1 MMRGTLYSKIVEE
14 MKAKIASGAY
24 RPDEQLPT
32 EAELTERFGVSR
44 VTSRRALEELEKLGY
59 IYRIQ
64 GSGSFVKPLSRL
76 HAEQQGDRVGKMV
89 SLILPEEDDRGA
101 MGYIR
106 GASDWL
112 NRHGYFLSV
121 HQSNY
126 DNSKERKLLEELP
139 RRGVA
144 AIIYYPRTPSHFDV
158 LHKLALED
166 YPLVTIDKSFESLS
180 IGSVVSDNF
189 DGAYQAV
196 SHLIALGHRRIGFLS
211 SVSIELTSS
220 VLDRYFGYC
229 QALKDGGIPVDSRF
243 VHLDARMMIE
253 ERGRERF
260 FEELLQLYIS
270 EGITAVQTEND
281 LVAASLLNSC
291 LDAGL
296 RVPQDLSII
305 GYDNH
310 ALAEHVAVPLTTVEQ
325 NFYEIGRRAAEMVV
339 AWLEQGTACRDKM
352 TVPVKL
358 VRRESAAG
366 TAPEARSEGTD
377 APDTPQ
383 LAEAE

>member
-1 MMRGTLYSKIVEE
+1 MRGTLYSKIVEE
-14 MKAKIASGAY
+14 MKAKIASGEY
-24 RPDEQLPT
+24 KPDEQLPT

-89 SLILPEEDDRGA
+89 SLILPEEDDRGT

-139 RRGVA
+139 RRGVS

-189 DGAYQAV
+189 DGTYQAV

-211 SVSIELTSS
+211 SVSIESTSS

-229 QALKDGGIPVDSRF
+229 QALKDGGLSVDSRF
-243 VHLDARMMIE
+243 VHLDARGMIE

-260 FEELLQLYIS
+260 FEELLQLYIN

-339 AWLEQGTACRDKM
+339 SWLEQAAVCRDKI

-366 TAPEARSEGTD
+366 TDHR
-377 APDTPQ
+377 
-383 LAEAE
+383 LEAEGARQFAE

>member
-1 MMRGTLYSKIVEE
+1 MRGTLYSKIVEE
-14 MKAKIASGAY
+14 MKAKIASGEY
-24 RPDEQLPT
+24 KPDEQLPT

-139 RRGVA
+139 RRGVS

-189 DGAYQAV
+189 DGTYQAV

-211 SVSIELTSS
+211 SVSIESTSS

-229 QALKDGGIPVDSRF
+229 QALKDGGISVDSRF
-243 VHLDARMMIE
+243 VHLDARVMIE

-260 FEELLQLYIS
+260 FEELLQLYIN

-339 AWLEQGTACRDKM
+339 SWLEQAAVCRDKI

-366 TAPEARSEGTD
+366 TDRRLESEG
-377 APDTPQ
+377 ARQ
-383 LAEAE
+383 LAE